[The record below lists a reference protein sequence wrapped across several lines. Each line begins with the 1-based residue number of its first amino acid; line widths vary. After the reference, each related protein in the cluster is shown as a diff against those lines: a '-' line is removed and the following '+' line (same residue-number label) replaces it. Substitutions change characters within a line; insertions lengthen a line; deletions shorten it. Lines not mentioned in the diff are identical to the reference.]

1 LKTNVSSERNS
12 KFFIILPIL
21 IVVLAAGVFAYTYLK
36 PYYYVSLDV
45 NPGITYE
52 VNRYERILLVEAAN
66 EDAMSIV
73 SRLDIK
79 NLSIAEG
86 IEQTVSVIS
95 EDGYFTD
102 AAGSIYLATAG
113 ADNLKSSRLALALK
127 SSLEQSNNENDIV
140 AEVLAAT
147 VTLET
152 VAEVKSLD
160 ITAGKYDLIKNQLK
174 ANVSDDTIN
183 ASINDLVSQKSTDDV
198 VDPSYV
204 IQSVK
209 AYMENDKDSFM
220 EAISVLADA
229 LPGIEKL
236 SYEDARTFYAYFIE
250 THMNIDL
257 SSLSEED
264 AVALVTDFMTTEQLA
279 EAQQYKVDITGLS
292 LLDAQLK
299 IEAAKQEL
307 MREEATELK
316 EKAAFYGIDITGLS
330 KEEAWKLIKELQIQ
344 DESNGTAPDLTNPDE
359 LAAQAEKF
367 GVDITGLSQEDAIAL
382 VKEAMNTKDAPTV
395 GPASGT
401 PGVESCKS
409 YAEKIQYDLTG
420 MSDEQI
426 IATIEPIMRADNAS
440 YLGLDLSGMSEE
452 EAWKVIN
459 EAQFNQLVTDLAN
472 YGVDTTGMSL
482 EQMYTARREK
492 QVEEEAAQAIQDK
505 WDELRTRTITVEA
518 ELDFTGLSIEEA
530 EALVVAAEDYYR
542 IRKPLLEQAGQWGF
556 DASNMTNEEVDAKI
570 KELLQTPH
578 DFPDEEE
585 SN

>member
-1 LKTNVSSERNS
+1 MKTNVSSERNS